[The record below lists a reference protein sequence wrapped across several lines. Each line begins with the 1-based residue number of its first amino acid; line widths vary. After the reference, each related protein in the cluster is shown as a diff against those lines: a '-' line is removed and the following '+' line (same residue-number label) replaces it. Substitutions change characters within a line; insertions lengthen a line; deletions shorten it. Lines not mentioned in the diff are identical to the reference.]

1 MNRRIRHF
9 AALFALLA
17 FSAFLAEEVWASAC
31 GPEMAG
37 SGMHAVMDHQTGAE
51 PDAAECELDAAVP
64 EAPTPSD
71 GTECP
76 LMLFAGAGCASVTL
90 PTQEAALSPAAS
102 AEALLRPVDP
112 DRLHD
117 LIALHGLFRPP
128 IA

>member
-1 MNRRIRHF
+1 MHRRIRHL
-9 AALFALLA
+9 AALIALLA
-17 FSAFLAEEVWASAC
+17 FSAFLAEEIWAAAC
-31 GPEMAG
+31 GPEMGAA
-37 SGMHAVMDHQTGAE
+37 GMHAVMDHQPGAD
-51 PDAAECELDAAVP
+51 PAAADCELDDAAP
-64 EAPTPSD
+64 EAPTPPD
-71 GTECP
+71 GAECP

-90 PTQEAALSPAAS
+90 PTQEGALAAISS